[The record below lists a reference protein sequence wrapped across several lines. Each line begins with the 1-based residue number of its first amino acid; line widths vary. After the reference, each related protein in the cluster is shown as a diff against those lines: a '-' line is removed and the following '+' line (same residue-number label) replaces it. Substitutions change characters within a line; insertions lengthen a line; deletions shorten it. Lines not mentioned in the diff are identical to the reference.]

1 MALVTVFGGT
11 GFLGRH
17 IVEHLARDGAIVRI
31 AVRRPAPARGDQLA
45 PVMADIR
52 DENAVA
58 AAVAGADCVVNA
70 VSAYVETSGI
80 TYRDVHELGAGNV
93 ARACRRQDVQRLVH
107 ISGIGADPASPS
119 RYIGAR
125 GRGERVVQQA
135 FPRAVILRPSVMFG
149 PDDAFLNSL
158 AKIVRQSPVVPLIGG
173 GRTRL
178 QPVHVGD
185 VAEAVARCLRS
196 PGAEG
201 KTYEL
206 GGAKA
211 YGLREIMEMV
221 AARLGRRCRFLPIPF
236 GLAHP
241 MARLAELL
249 PAAPLTV
256 AQVDLLRDD
265 NLPAAGAP
273 GLAEL
278 SITPRQLE
286 DMLAALPTSS
296 PSPPER
302 GRGSG

>member
-1 MALVTVFGGT
+1 VT
-11 GFLGRH
+11 
-17 IVEHLARDGAIVRI
+17 
-31 AVRRPAPARGDQLA
+31 
-45 PVMADIR
+45 ADIR

-58 AAVAGADCVVNA
+58 AAIAGADAVVNA
-70 VSAYVETSGI
+70 VSAYVEGGGI

-93 ARACRRQDVQRLVH
+93 ARACRQQGVQRLVH

-125 GRGERVVQQA
+125 GRGDRIVQQV

-158 AKIVRQSPVVPLIGG
+158 AKIVRLSPVVPLIGG

-178 QPVHVGD
+178 QPVHVDD
-185 VAEAVARCLRS
+185 VAEAVVGSLGS

-211 YGLREIMEMV
+211 YSLREIIEMV
-221 AARLGRRCRFLPIPF
+221 AARLGRRPVCLSVPF
-236 GLAHP
+236 GLAYP
-241 MARLAELL
+241 LARLSELL

-256 AQVDLLRDD
+256 AQLDLLRDD
-265 NLPAAGAP
+265 NLPAAAAP

-278 SITPRQLE
+278 GITPRHLE
-286 DMLAALPTSS
+286 DALARLPAS
-296 PSPPER
+296 
-302 GRGSG
+302 

>member
-1 MALVTVFGGT
+1 MALMTVFGGT
-11 GFLGRH
+11 GFLGRR
-17 IVEHLARDGAIVRI
+17 IVESLARDGGTVRI
-31 AVRRPAPARGDQLA
+31 AVRHAAAPQGDQHA
-45 PVMADIR
+45 SVTADIR

-58 AAVAGADCVVNA
+58 AAIAGADAVVNA
-70 VSAYVETSGI
+70 VSAYVEGGGI

-93 ARACRRQDVQRLVH
+93 ARACRQQGVQRLVH

-125 GRGERVVQQA
+125 GRGDRIVQQV

-158 AKIVRQSPVVPLIGG
+158 AKIVRLSPVVPLIGG

-178 QPVHVGD
+178 QPVHVDD
-185 VAEAVARCLRS
+185 VAEAVVGSLGS

-211 YGLREIMEMV
+211 YSLREIIEMV
-221 AARLGRRCRFLPIPF
+221 AARLGRRPVCLSVPF
-236 GLAHP
+236 GLAYP
-241 MARLAELL
+241 LARLSELL

-256 AQVDLLRDD
+256 AQLDLLRDD

-273 GLAEL
+273 GLADL
-278 SITPRQLE
+278 GITPRHLE
-286 DMLAALPTSS
+286 DALAELPTSS
-296 PSPPER
+296 PSPAL
-302 GRGSG
+302 